1 MPRFP
6 VAGPVVIPSG
16 IEVKLE
22 WVNGS
27 RSFRNVLH
35 GTYAGTRPVPPTL
48 AETVFSAI
56 KASAS
61 TTAWL
66 AHLPAEVEFV
76 GVSLKDLN
84 TQHQVD
90 NPSTSGAA
98 LGTAAGLASPLNT
111 ALVVTLTTAQSG
123 AGFRGRVYLAG
134 MVNEDQQ
141 SSTLWS
147 AAVGAAAVAFI
158 QGVQAVMLANGMP
171 MAVGQHALNA
181 GTHHDGSPW
190 EARPAAVVPVTGISI
205 RNPRIDTQRR
215 RLGR

>member
-1 MPRFP
+1 MARVP
-6 VAGPVVIPSG
+6 VAGPVVIPAA
-16 IEVKLE
+16 IQLKME

-27 RSFRNVLH
+27 RAFSNILH

-56 KASAS
+56 KAASS
-61 TTAWL
+61 TTAWMT
-66 AHLPAEVEFV
+66 HLPAEVEFT

-90 NPSTSGAA
+90 NPSNSGAA

-123 AGFRGRVYLAG
+123 SGFRGRVYLAG

-147 AAVGAAAVAFI
+147 AAVGAAAVAFVQGI
-158 QGVQAVMLANGMP
+158 QGVMLANGMP
-171 MAVGQHALNA
+171 MAIGQHALNA

-190 EARPAAVVPVTGISI
+190 EARPAAIVPVTGVSI